1 MINDN
6 NVFTEK
12 VESIDFFLF
21 IFFFLIFKEMITVC
35 AIDDQAVLDPYQ
47 SWDVEGNSNFKALT
61 LIKKN
66 VKVIIERLKTM
77 SHDRKI
83 TNYVN

>member
-6 NVFTEK
+6 NVFTERFNK
-12 VESIDFFLF
+12 V
-21 IFFFLIFKEMITVC
+21 FFFFFFFFFKIFKEMITVC